1 MPRPTGAYLI
11 RVEGKWALVSRLCP
25 SFEVEFE
32 TRKDALFYARSIGWR
47 VFRKPDWDRV
57 SAISSDL
64 TVTDVVDQLTPD
76 ERFIVKLGL
85 SRIRRLRKLRRFL
98 SPLGLSF
105 LVNPF
110 IKKLTLDLKKW
121 L

>member
-25 SFEVEFE
+25 SFEVDFE
-32 TRKDALFYARSIGWR
+32 TRKDALLYARSIGWR
-47 VFRKPDWDRV
+47 VLRKPDWDRV
-57 SAISSDL
+57 RAISSDPM
-64 TVTDVVDQLTPD
+64 VTDAVELTPD

-85 SRIRRLRKLRRFL
+85 SRIRRLRKLRSFL

-105 LVNPF
+105 LLNPL

>member
-1 MPRPTGAYLI
+1 MPRVTGAYLI
-11 RVEGKWALVSRLCP
+11 RVGGKWALVSRLCP
-25 SFEVEFE
+25 SFEVAFD
-32 TRKDALFYARSIGWR
+32 TRKDALTYAYSIGWR

-57 SAISSDL
+57 RAVSGDL
-64 TVTDVVDQLTPD
+64 TVTDFVDPLTPE

-85 SRIRRLRKLRRFL
+85 SRIRRLRKLRSFL

-105 LVNPF
+105 LVNSS
-110 IKKLTLDLKKW
+110 IKKLTHDLKKW